1 MEGGCFQFN
10 PKNIFFIFYIKVL
23 ASVLHLGN
31 IHFNALDK
39 EGTEVIIVIV
49 MIAILSLNDNHC
61 HAHDNDHHCH
71 DLFDLHHSLQVS
83 EKATL
88 KTLAKLLEVP
98 ASEVLQ
104 KQTMMTMRS
113 KVL

>member
-49 MIAILSLNDNHC
+49 MIAIMIIIVMLMIMIIIVMISLISIIRCRFQRRRH
-61 HAHDNDHHCH
+61 
-71 DLFDLHHSLQVS
+71 
-83 EKATL
+83 L
-88 KTLAKLLEVP
+88 KRWQSCWKFP
-98 ASEVLQ
+98 PQ
-104 KQTMMTMRS
+104 RFCKS
-113 KVL
+113 KR